1 MNILTRVLRSL
12 WAWPLAF
19 AFVLFMSPVQA
30 QEDEEAIDEIV
41 ITGSRIARDEFSTTT
56 PIQVLSTAAAQRIG
70 IVSISELLQKST
82 ASSGEQIDG
91 SISTNAGQTNA
102 SEAPADGGVG
112 SACINLRG
120 LGCERTLV
128 LVNGKRLGLS
138 GIRGAP
144 PQPDI
149 NMIPIGMVEG
159 VDLLTGGLST
169 VYGADAVA
177 GVVNV
182 RMKKDFEGI
191 NFTVNTELPADDG
204 GEIYQA
210 SLVGGVGSDAGN
222 ITFGMEYSRQERVRT
237 GDRSFSSCLRR
248 GTSGIS
254 VSLTGQQVLNCRSDF
269 PDNWMT
275 TFADGFAAGAAGELV
290 ADDGTIPE
298 PVDGTRLIYTPGS
311 SNISWGATGLNPGEP
326 VTGFSLFS
334 SLPNTNSPT
343 LAPMPHTGVD
353 DTNTTTRFLDRF
365 RYDPST
371 NDQLD
376 RADADLWRPYERF
389 SLVMNGHLDL
399 GWGHN
404 EEAYFEGYYFNRQ
417 NFIIGA
423 REQIFPGVPGE
434 IPLVNPGNN
443 ILVFDQATGTTVD
456 AAGVPVDTTNG
467 NVSIVDN
474 PMNPFSFAV
483 SPVLTMDDIPQ
494 TFNVELQQIRLVG
507 GITGDLAFS
516 DSWSYDVSLTYDRST
531 GFVSQPIMLENH
543 LFLATQ
549 NLGVTALQDICV
561 AGNCGAD
568 QTIGDPRFVLATDTD
583 NGDDGIDGTAD
594 DSPTFGQLISTSQE
608 VWTNNPLGTGQVV
621 CDQRF
626 LAPGGFIT
634 PLPCVPFDIFNMS
647 VAGDGVTSSG
657 RFSTAAE
664 REYLM
669 QSRTNR
675 TVTEQTV
682 LQAFVTGDL
691 FALPWNNETV
701 GSAIGIE
708 FREDQINSQNSAAG
722 VLGLNA
728 AENPLQEG
736 ETQGSRTTFDAY
748 GEISAPLVVDA
759 SWAEL
764 LQLDAAIR
772 FTDDENFGNETVY
785 KVGGLWRFNE
795 YVAFSSSFN
804 TSFRAPNLREQFLSD
819 QAGALPGTNDPCH
832 NDNIATATP
841 SPALTRLIDNCIFS
855 GADWTQLGTAFTVA
869 IPTSTG
875 GAAGLNP
882 ETSESITA
890 TLTLTQPWTDRFDFG
905 IAVTYFDITI
915 EDTVR
920 ALDPQTIVSRCYND
934 EPNLASPFCARV
946 FRDRAN
952 ATDLNN
958 FISFV
963 RAGFVN
969 TGEETSAGYDITT
982 RFGIDFDNVNVNW
995 TTGSTFL
1002 TERTSQ
1008 EFQPSEAD
1016 PDGSPIVDDVGRI
1029 GNPELTFQST
1039 LSVAFGNWDIVF
1051 QSRFFDDTRFAQ
1063 GVPNPVITDE
1073 NLLCLEGCPVGQD
1086 PDVVFGPGDWTDW
1099 GYFQSSQIPLSVG
1112 PTRPVVDAEGQWH
1125 HDLGIS
1131 YNWENGSV
1139 TAGINNIFDEEPP
1152 LISQEAGPNRNNAVS
1167 SARYDQIGQSYFVNF
1182 TYGF

>member
-1 MNILTRVLRSL
+1 MGQVKLGEYDMNIMKRFMRLF
-12 WAWPLAF
+12 WALPIALGAML
-19 AFVLFMSPVQA
+19 FVMPVQA
-30 QEDEEAIDEIV
+30 QEDSDEDAIEEIIT
-41 ITGSRIARDEFSTTT
+41 TGSRIARDEFSTTT
-56 PIQVLSTAAAQRIG
+56 PIQVLNTESAQRIG
-70 IVSISELLQKST
+70 IISISELLQKST
-82 ASSGEQIDG
+82 ASSGEQVDG

-102 SEAPADGGVG
+102 SEAPSDGGVG

-128 LVNGKRLGLS
+128 LVNGKRLGLA

-182 RMKKDFEGI
+182 RMKKDFEGM
-191 NFTVNTELPADDG
+191 NFTVNTELPNEEG

-210 SLVGGVGSDAGN
+210 SLVGGVGSDVGN
-222 ITFGMEYSRQERVRT
+222 ITFGMEYSRQERIRA
-237 GDRSFSSCLRR
+237 GDRSFSSCLHR

-254 VSLTGQQVLNCRSDF
+254 VSLTGQPVLNCRSDF

-275 TFADGFAAGAAGELV
+275 TFVDGFATGELV
-290 ADDGTIPE
+290 ADDGTTPE
-298 PVDGTRLIYTPGS
+298 PVDGTRLIYTPGT
-311 SNISWGATGLNPGEP
+311 SNISWGATGLNPGQP
-326 VTGFSLFS
+326 VDGFSLFS

-353 DTNTTTRFLDRF
+353 DTGTTTRFLDRF

-371 NDQLD
+371 NDQLA

-399 GWGHN
+399 GWGNN

-417 NFIIGA
+417 NKIIAA

-434 IPLVNPGNN
+434 IPLVDSGNN
-443 ILVFDQATGTTVD
+443 FILFDPVTGTSVD
-456 AAGVPVDTTNG
+456 AAGVPVDVTNG
-467 NVSIVDN
+467 LIGVGDN
-474 PMNPFSFAV
+474 SMNPFSFAV
-483 SPVLTMDDIPQ
+483 SPVLSMDDIPQ
-494 TFNVELQQIRLVG
+494 TFDVELQQVRLVG
-507 GITGDLAFS
+507 GITGDLSFT
-516 DSWSYDVSLTYDRST
+516 DSWGYDVSLTYDRSS
-531 GFVSQPIMLENH
+531 GFGSQQIMLENH

-549 NLGVTALQDICV
+549 NLGQVAAQDTCSVAAGTCGTAQVD
-561 AGNCGAD
+561 
-568 QTIGDPRFVLATDTD
+568 GDARFVLDAAGAATT
-583 NGDDGIDGTAD
+583 
-594 DSPTFGQLISTSQE
+594 QE
-608 VWTNNPLGTGQVV
+608 VWSNNPAGTGQVV

-647 VAGDGVTSSG
+647 VAGDGVTSDG
-657 RFSTAAE
+657 RFSTDAE

-669 QSRTNR
+669 QNRTNR
-675 TVTEQTV
+675 TVTEQSI

-691 FALPWNNETV
+691 FGLPWNGEGV

-708 FREDQINSQNSAAG
+708 FREDEIVSQNSAVG

-736 ETQGSRTTFDAY
+736 ETRGSRTTFDAY

-785 KVGGLWRFNE
+785 KVGALWRINE
-795 YVAFSSSFN
+795 YVAISSAFN
-804 TSFRAPNLREQFLSD
+804 TSFRAPNLREQFLAD
-819 QAGALPGTNDPCH
+819 QAGALPGGNDPCH
-832 NDNIATATP
+832 NNNIATATP
-841 SPALTRLIDNCIFS
+841 SPALTRLINNCIFA

-882 ETSESITA
+882 ETSDSLTA
-890 TLTLTQPWTDRFDFG
+890 TVTLTQPWTDRFDFD
-905 IAVTYFDITI
+905 IALTYFDITI

-920 ALDPQTIVSRCYND
+920 ALDPNTIVSRCYND
-934 EPNLASPFCARV
+934 EPNLGSPFCARV

-952 ATDLNN
+952 ATPFNN

-969 TGEETSAGYDITT
+969 TGEETSAGFDITT
-982 RFGIDFDNVNVNW
+982 RFGIDFENVNVNW

-1002 TERTSQ
+1002 DERTSQ
-1008 EFQPSEAD
+1008 EFQPSAAD

-1039 LSVAFGNWDIVF
+1039 LAVAFGNWDIVF

-1063 GVPNPVITDE
+1063 GIPNPVITDV

-1099 GYFQSSQIPLSVG
+1099 GFFQSSQIPVSVG

-1131 YNWENGSV
+1131 YNWETGSI
-1139 TAGINNIFDEEPP
+1139 TAGINNITDEEPP
-1152 LISQEAGPNRNNAVS
+1152 LISQEAGPNRSNAVS